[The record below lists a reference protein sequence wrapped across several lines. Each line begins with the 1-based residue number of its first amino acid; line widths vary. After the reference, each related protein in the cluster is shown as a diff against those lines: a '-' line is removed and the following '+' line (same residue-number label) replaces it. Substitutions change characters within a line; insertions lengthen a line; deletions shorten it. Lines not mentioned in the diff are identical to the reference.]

1 MEKGL
6 TSESPL
12 FCDLSALDTAQRE
25 RHQANTRQ
33 LFGSVQQIE
42 ELLDGYAFTWPAE
55 AGTILH
61 AAEFITLERLC
72 CPFFDFALEIKG
84 KGGPLRLKLTGREG
98 VKQFIQAEFGLSK

>member
-1 MEKGL
+1 MEKSL